1 MVLDW
6 AEKWEEYC
14 EALDSLALARSK
26 LNYMDRVEKRM
37 FAVVY
42 REATGTVKERETAFY
57 ASVEYKEFLDERT
70 DVDTQVQRLYAKRD
84 QLSAWFD
91 LYRTDES
98 SRREEMRL
106 QR

>member
-1 MVLDW
+1 MNSW
-6 AEKWEEYC
+6 QTKWEEYC
-14 EALDSLALARSK
+14 EVLDALALDRSK
-26 LNYMDRVEKRM
+26 LNYMDKVEKRLY
-37 FAVVY
+37 ALAY
-42 REATGTVKERETAFY
+42 REAEGTVEHKRTAFH
-57 ASVEYKEFLDERT
+57 ASPEYQEFYNERLEMET
-70 DVDTQVQRLYAKRD
+70 RVQKGYAKRD